1 MGEQEASR
9 PSIFRRTPSLR
20 ILRVDWLKAKQFDDN
35 AEGLWRINNKLYD
48 FVNFIERHPGG
59 ADWLELTQGTDITEL
74 FETHH
79 ISSKPEM
86 LLRNFYVK
94 EAKEPRNYK
103 ITFSEDGFYKTLKKK
118 VADYCSV
125 IQKTPMQTSNV
136 SRVACQHF
144 DGLLNPICV
153 CFRKLL
159 TACWGCRFCPQSLP
173 PGFKASPSPFSRD
186 SA

>member
-1 MGEQEASR
+1 MEEKESAKPTIFVKF
-9 PSIFRRTPSLR
+9 PSFR
-20 ILRVDWLKAKQFDDN
+20 ILGVDWLKAKQFDDS

-48 FVNFIERHPGG
+48 FVNFIQRHPGG
-59 ADWLELTQGTDITEL
+59 ADWLQLTQGTDITEL

-79 ISSKPEM
+79 ISGKPEM

-125 IQKTPMQTSNV
+125 IQRTPMRTSNV
-136 SRVACQHF
+136 SRLSCQHF
-144 DGLLNPICV
+144 PGLLNPICV
-153 CFRKLL
+153 CFRKFL
-159 TACWGCRFCPQSLP
+159 TACWGCQFCPL
-173 PGFKASPSPFSRD
+173 
-186 SA
+186 